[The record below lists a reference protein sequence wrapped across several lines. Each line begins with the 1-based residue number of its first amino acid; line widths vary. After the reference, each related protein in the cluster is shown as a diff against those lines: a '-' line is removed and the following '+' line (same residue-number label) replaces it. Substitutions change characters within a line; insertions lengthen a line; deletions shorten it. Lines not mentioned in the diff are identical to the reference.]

1 MWTLVGPRNHALHGG
16 TDPPQKEAVFG
27 WGIGTYMG
35 ALWLARGYYI
45 HLYSHKLQLQKEE
58 IEKKSKEK
66 ERHATCQRTQRA
78 KCMLNMHSGSA
89 R

>member
-1 MWTLVGPRNHALHGG
+1 
-16 TDPPQKEAVFG
+16 
-27 WGIGTYMG
+27 MG
-35 ALWLARGYYI
+35 APWLARGYYI